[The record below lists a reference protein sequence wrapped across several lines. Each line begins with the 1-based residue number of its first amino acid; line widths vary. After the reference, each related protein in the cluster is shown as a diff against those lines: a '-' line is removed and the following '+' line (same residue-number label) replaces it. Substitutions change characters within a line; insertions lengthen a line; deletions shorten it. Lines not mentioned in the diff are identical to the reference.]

1 MSKELSLFRL
11 TIKFTGGL
19 GYSAGKLKVELRFYL
34 G

>member
-11 TIKFTGGL
+11 AVKLTGGL
-19 GYSAGKLKVELRFYL
+19 GSSVGKLKVELRFCL

>member
-11 TIKFTGGL
+11 AIKLTGGL
-19 GYSAGKLKVELRFYL
+19 GSSIGKLKVELRFCL

>member
-11 TIKFTGGL
+11 AIELTKGL
-19 GYSAGKLKVELRFYL
+19 RGSVGKLKVELKFYL